1 MGVSLLIQWKLV
13 DSCSHVA
20 LMHEKTLLIQL
31 NFSPKKW
38 PREWQRVEKTHL
50 IRFQIIRKNAF
61 DPPIAIMFSY
71 WLKNGWVIN
80 IFSWG
85 GSNVFFRRVVIHVVN
100 FSERNLAGSKVFS
113 HAPASRDY
121 IGLLDQKWYPRV
133 VDPSFWLLN
142 TYWIKLKSMPN
153 HLKSALTQFL
163 PFFFGHC
170 SISGHW
176 LDPISWN
183 MNMSVFEFVIS
194 VFVRVVR

>member
-1 MGVSLLIQWKLV
+1 MITR
-13 DSCSHVA
+13 
-20 LMHEKTLLIQL
+20 MTL
-31 NFSPKKW
+31 F
-38 PREWQRVEKTHL
+38 EKTHL

-133 VDPSFWLLN
+133 PAVHGFLIDEVIDVPFAAQPLCPFFPWAPFPC
-142 TYWIKLKSMPN
+142 Y
-153 HLKSALTQFL
+153 HFL
-163 PFFFGHC
+163 PFFAALFFGILKFFYFFH
-170 SISGHW
+170 
-176 LDPISWN
+176 LF
-183 MNMSVFEFVIS
+183 FEKIFPKIPRS
-194 VFVRVVR
+194 

>member
-1 MGVSLLIQWKLV
+1 MWKPYNVLRKKGKIWSGHSLNLKERIKARRLLIGPRQKAWVRVLQSECEESLDGIYTGVSLLIQWKLV

-85 GSNVFFRRVVIHVVN
+85 GSNMFFRRVVI
-100 FSERNLAGSKVFS
+100 FRRE
-113 HAPASRDY
+113 
-121 IGLLDQKWYPRV
+121 I
-133 VDPSFWLLN
+133 
-142 TYWIKLKSMPN
+142 
-153 HLKSALTQFL
+153 
-163 PFFFGHC
+163 
-170 SISGHW
+170 
-176 LDPISWN
+176 
-183 MNMSVFEFVIS
+183 
-194 VFVRVVR
+194 